1 MKKRKDGLYA
11 AQIYLGTEPVLNAN
25 GSPVLDEKGNPK
37 LKRKYKTLYH
47 QKQSELKKMVAQIK
61 AKMGKGME
69 LVDSKD
75 TFEVWADIVISDKK
89 AAKVSHKQVQN
100 LEAYK
105 EKFKSIY
112 KTQLDKITLADIQQI
127 INRLAVYHDGERPL
141 SKETLRKTNRF
152 ARQVFDKAIAARLID
167 YNPARY
173 TVVAE
178 GASSKH
184 RTAISDQQR
193 QWIEDTP
200 NRAQTAAMIML
211 YAGLRRG
218 EVLALTWADV
228 DLSAGTIRV
237 NKAVEFVDNEPL
249 VKAPKTEAGNRVV
262 PMPKRLIE
270 FLKSQKSDYL
280 YVVHDDGKQYTSS
293 KWHWMWR
300 SYMIDLDIK
309 YGYNNSIHRN
319 DPKKKGFRIST
330 FTPHQLRHTYATML
344 YKSGIDVMRAKY
356 LLGHTDIKVT
366 LGIYTH
372 LENEGRLT
380 GASELDA
387 FLGDGASSMQVEE
400 N

>member
-1 MKKRKDGLYA
+1 MKKRKDGLYC
-11 AQIYLGTEPVLNAN
+11 AQIYLGTKPVFNEDGTPA
-25 GSPVLDEKGNPK
+25 LDKYGNPK
-37 LKRKYKTLYH
+37 TKRVYKTLYH
-47 QKQSELKKMVAQIK
+47 KKQSELKKMVAQIK
-61 AKMGKGME
+61 TKIDKGME

-75 TFEVWADIVISDKK
+75 TFEVWADTVISDKK
-89 AAKVSHKQVQN
+89 AARVSYKQIQN

-105 EKFKSIY
+105 SKFKSLY
-112 KTQLDKITLADIQQI
+112 KTQIDKITLADIQQI
-127 INRLAVYHDGERPL
+127 INRLAVYHDGEKPM

-152 ARQVFDKAIAARLID
+152 AQQVFDKAIAARLID

-173 TVVAE
+173 TVVAN
-178 GASSKH
+178 GTSSKH
-184 RTAISDQQR
+184 RAAISDQQR

-237 NKAVEFVDNEPL
+237 NKAVEFVDNKPL
-249 VKAPKTEAGNRVV
+249 VKAPKTEAGNRIVK
-262 PMPKRLIE
+262 MPKRLIE

-280 YVVHDDGKQYTSS
+280 YVVHDEGKQYTKS
-293 KWHWMWR
+293 KWDIMWR

-319 DPKKKGFRIST
+319 DPNKKGFRIST

-344 YKSGIDVMRAKY
+344 YRAGAKVMRIKY
-356 LLGHTDIKVT
+356 LMGHSDIKVT

-372 LENEGRLT
+372 LENEERLY

-387 FLGDGASSMQVEE
+387 FLEDSASSMQVEE